1 MADLENPD
9 FGPMPDEGQDR
20 RKPVSVLFADMSGSV
35 SMYAARGDAVAF
47 KLNSTLLSLME
58 RQVKGVSGQ
67 VIRCVGDG
75 ILALFD
81 HSVDAVKAA
90 ANVLGE
96 IDSNDSTLNRE
107 GIRVRAGISSGPVV
121 LGGTDIYGDIVNI
134 AARLAA
140 LARPSEIL
148 LSGSAF
154 EELPEDVR
162 RSARL
167 IDKLQLR
174 GRPEPVLVYQYLWK
188 PDDMT
193 VAYRAR
199 PKTALTT
206 LEVTFRDKVF
216 IVGIDRP
223 RLTLGRAADNDVSVQ
238 SDTVSRYHA
247 TITHRGDQFV
257 LTDSSTN
264 GTFVETA
271 NRSTSRLL
279 REDFSLLG
287 SGRIHL
293 GGEASE
299 PITFRI
305 ARGK

>member
-1 MADLENPD
+1 MAENDRPD
-9 FGPMPDEGQDR
+9 SGANQDDSEER
-20 RKPVSVLFADMSGSV
+20 RKPVTVLFADMSGSV

-47 KLNSTLLSLME
+47 KLNASLLALME
-58 RQVKGVSGQ
+58 QQVKDSSGQ

-81 HSVDAVKAA
+81 HSIDAVNAA
-90 ANVLGE
+90 ARVLGE
-96 IDSNDSTLNRE
+96 MDRSDNTLNRE
-107 GIRVRAGISSGPVV
+107 GIRVRAGISNGPVV
-121 LGGTDIYGDIVNI
+121 LGGTDIYGDIVNV
-134 AARLAA
+134 AARLAG

-154 EELPEDVR
+154 EELPAEIR
-162 RSARL
+162 KSARL

-188 PDDMT
+188 PEDMT
-193 VAYRAR
+193 VAFRAR
-199 PKTALTT
+199 PKTAVAT
-206 LEVTFRDKVF
+206 LEVSFRDKVF
-216 IVGIDRP
+216 VVGPDRP

-238 SDTVSRYHA
+238 NDTVSRYHA
-247 TITHRGDQFV
+247 TINQRSDQFV

-271 NRSTSRLL
+271 GRGTSRLL
-279 REDFSLLG
+279 REDFTLLG
-287 SGRIHL
+287 SGRIRL
-293 GGEASE
+293 GGESSE
-299 PITFRI
+299 AIAYRV